1 VSTPKNDIPALPGGP
16 APGEPVPETPVD
28 GLDLKAFATIAA
40 RLASGEGRAAVLARY
55 GLNEARWLGI
65 ESTWMLRIATALLRD
80 DRSLHSAYDE
90 AFCAA
95 QRELSGGRPEV
106 A

>member
-1 VSTPKNDIPALPGGP
+1 
-16 APGEPVPETPVD
+16 VPETPVD
-28 GLDLKAFATIAA
+28 GLDLKAFAAVAA
-40 RLASGEGRAAVLARY
+40 RLASGREARAAVLARF
-55 GLNEARWLGI
+55 GLDEARWLTI

-95 QRELSGGRPEV
+95 ERELSRGGAEH